1 MGMTINPVQE
11 RERLKSG
18 FTLLELLIVIAI
30 IGTLASIAVPVYIK
44 YVNQAKNTICINDIR
59 SIQQEI
65 DLFRDAN
72 GKLPDCLDELQGG
85 NRVDPWGNPY
95 QYLNYAAMEKE
106 TGSGGGSGKEKGGGS
121 GSEKHEEGGG
131 GCSSNSDGGG
141 KEKQRKDRFLH
152 PLNTDYDLYS
162 KGADGKTNAPLTA
175 KASHDDIVRASD
187 GAYIGLAANF

>member
-1 MGMTINPVQE
+1 MTSGSVQE
-11 RERLKSG
+11 GGRLKRG

-44 YVNQAKNTICINDIR
+44 YVNQAKNTICVNDIR
-59 SIQQEI
+59 SIQHEI

-72 GKLPDCLDELQGG
+72 GKLPDCLDELTGG

-95 QYLNYAAMEKE
+95 QYLSYASMEKE
-106 TGSGGGSGKEKGGGS
+106 TGSGGGG
-121 GSEKHEEGGG
+121 GSEKKEEVTE
-131 GCSSNSDGGG
+131 CSSNSDGGG

-175 KASHDDIVRASD
+175 KASHDDIIRASD